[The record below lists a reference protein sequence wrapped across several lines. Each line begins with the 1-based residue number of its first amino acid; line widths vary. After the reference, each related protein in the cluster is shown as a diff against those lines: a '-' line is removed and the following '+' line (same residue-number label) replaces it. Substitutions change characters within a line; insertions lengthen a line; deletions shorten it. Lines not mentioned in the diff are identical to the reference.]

1 MMQTIVVLIVLA
13 LAGWFAW
20 KSKTPEGWDWKQ
32 GLAALAALAAAIGA
46 WFTGWFG
53 V

>member
-1 MMQTIVVLIVLA
+1 MMQTILVLVVLAFAV
-13 LAGWFAW
+13 WFAW
-20 KSKTPEGWDWKQ
+20 KSWTPTGWDWKQ